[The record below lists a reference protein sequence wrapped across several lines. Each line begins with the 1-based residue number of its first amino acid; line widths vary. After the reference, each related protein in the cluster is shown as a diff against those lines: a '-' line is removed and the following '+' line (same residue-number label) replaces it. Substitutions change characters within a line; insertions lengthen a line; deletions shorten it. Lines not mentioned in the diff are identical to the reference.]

1 MKKIYR
7 FICCAAAVS
16 LFTSGVRAESIDDLK
31 KRQEEI
37 NSEQSAAR
45 RQLDDTVNQKNQTE
59 TEMENIDTELTKA
72 TDDLL
77 RVMERLDKTSVALD
91 EMEEDLKEIQEQRD
105 EQYETLKQ
113 RLSFM
118 YKNGK
123 IGYLDIIFE
132 AKNFPDFINR
142 VEYINRI
149 AKNDKTLLNKLTNT
163 VVLAEETFNE
173 IDRQKTSLELLAS
186 ERGEKQNGLQDTLTR
201 KQELY
206 NRLDSDEKSYEE
218 KLSSLKKTED
228 EIVAL
233 IKQKEK
239 EAAEEASR
247 IAAVTGGG
255 YASATI
261 NVSPYTGRMLWPVPG
276 RYLISDVYRVR
287 YNPVNGRREQHA
299 GVDIPAPYGTSIV
312 AAESGVVITASW
324 KNGYGYTVI
333 IDHGNGITTLYGH
346 NSRLLVSA
354 GQRVSKGG
362 AIALAGST
370 GNSTGPHCHF
380 EVRINGSPV
389 NPRPYLNF

>member
-1 MKKIYR
+1 MRIVYR
-7 FICCAAAVS
+7 LICCAAAVL
-16 LFTSGVRAESIDDLK
+16 LFPASISAESIDDLK

-37 NSEQSAAR
+37 QNEQSAAQQ
-45 RQLDDTVNQKNQTE
+45 QLEVTTKQKNQTE
-59 TEMENIDTELTKA
+59 IEMEQIDAELTKA

-77 RVMERLDKTSVALD
+77 RVTDRLNRTSAELDVMEL
-91 EMEEDLKEIQEQRD
+91 DLKAIQEHRE
-105 EQYETLKQ
+105 EQYELLKQ
-113 RLSFM
+113 RLNFM

-132 AKNFPDFINR
+132 AKSFPDFINR

-149 AKNDKTLLNKLTNT
+149 AKNDKTLLNKLTST
-163 VVLAEETFNE
+163 AVLAEETFNE
-173 IDRQKTSLELLAS
+173 IDKQKTSLEQLAS
-186 ERGEKQNGLQDTLTR
+186 EREDKQDDLQDTLAR

-218 KLSSLKKTED
+218 KMASLKETED

-239 EAAEEASR
+239 EAAE
-247 IAAVTGGG
+247 AAARLAAAGGG

-261 NVSPYTGRMLWPVPG
+261 NTSPYSGRMLWPVPG

-312 AAESGVVITASW
+312 AAESGVVITSSW
-324 KNGYGYTVI
+324 KSGYGYTVI

-346 NSRLLVSA
+346 NSRLLVSG
-354 GQRVSKGG
+354 GQSVGKGDS
-362 AIALAGST
+362 IALAGST

-389 NPRPYLNF
+389 NPQSYLNF